1 MESNDKHFAIS
12 SLHVTNLPYRP
23 YGPYRPYCPYLFLF
37 CHFLTIEDRIM
48 RNAKCDDIDDGV
60 SFVESTVSS
69 TSDSASE
76 SDENSSIG
84 LDARKSNQ
92 NCATAL
98 VIPDEISVMECKV
111 GSTSTS
117 VAVVND
123 STEDLND
130 NKNPPT
136 SDLREK
142 ISVIDIELDGASNDK
157 FSSNI
162 CSDNNPVKNNSSC
175 DSNKHTSQG
184 NLHQNLMC
192 AKRKKCLRARG
203 IRI

>member
-1 MESNDKHFAIS
+1 
-12 SLHVTNLPYRP
+12 
-23 YGPYRPYCPYLFLF
+23 
-37 CHFLTIEDRIM
+37 M

-69 TSDSASE
+69 TSDSASG

-130 NKNPPT
+130 NKNPP
-136 SDLREK
+136 
-142 ISVIDIELDGASNDK
+142 
-157 FSSNI
+157 
-162 CSDNNPVKNNSSC
+162 
-175 DSNKHTSQG
+175 
-184 NLHQNLMC
+184 NLCNRYRVRWC
-192 AKRKKCLRARG
+192 F
-203 IRI
+203 

>member
-1 MESNDKHFAIS
+1 MPNAI
-12 SLHVTNLPYRP
+12 
-23 YGPYRPYCPYLFLF
+23 
-37 CHFLTIEDRIM
+37 
-48 RNAKCDDIDDGV
+48 CDDLVDGV
-60 SFVESTVSS
+60 SFLESTVSS

-76 SDENSSIG
+76 CDENSSIG

-92 NCATAL
+92 NCATTL

-130 NKNPPT
+130 NNNPPT

-175 DSNKHTSQG
+175 DSGKHTSQE
-184 NLHQNLMC
+184 NLHQNTCAQKEKKFTCTRDTDIMIQRIDASMIICGLKLKIRMLM
-192 AKRKKCLRARG
+192 
-203 IRI
+203 